1 MARYIARRLLVALP
15 LMLGVATLVF
25 VLMESAPGDPIDLV
39 IGDRPVPDEVR
50 ERIERA
56 YGFDRPPLE
65 RYLHWLRALAFEGEL
80 GWSHSRTRPVT
91 TALAD
96 ALPPTL
102 LLSGAAMLFYLMT
115 GLLLGAWSA
124 VRRGRWSQ
132 RLVTLFTLSTYAMP
146 VFWLGLMAIWI
157 LSYHFR
163 LFPAS
168 SMSRVGA
175 DSLGP
180 IARVLDLLWHLIL
193 PAAVLGAASAAAMSR
208 FVHHGVIEALGEPFV
223 RAAKARG
230 LSDSRLLWGHAM
242 RQAVVP
248 VINLAGLSLPVLIS
262 GSLVVEVVF
271 AWPGMG
277 RLTYDAIL
285 AQDYSVVLATTM
297 MATGFVVLG
306 NLLADLAVAWVDPR
320 VRLQGGDAS

>member
-1 MARYIARRLLVALP
+1 MLRYIARRLLVAVP

-56 YGFDRPPLE
+56 YGFDRTPVE
-65 RYLHWLRALAFEGEL
+65 RYFHWLGALALEGEL

-91 TALAD
+91 QALAD

-102 LLSGAAMLFYLMT
+102 LLSGAAMCFYLLA
-115 GLLLGAWSA
+115 GVFLGAWSA
-124 VRRGRWSQ
+124 LRRGRWSQ
-132 RLVTLFTLSTYAMP
+132 RIVTLLTLSSYAMP

-157 LSYHFR
+157 LSYKLR

-168 SMSRVGA
+168 SMSRIGA
-175 DSLGP
+175 EELAAFP
-180 IARVLDLLWHLIL
+180 RLLDLLWHLIL

-208 FVHHGVIEALGEPFV
+208 FVHHGMLDALGEPFV

-230 LSDSRLLWGHAM
+230 LSDSRLLWTHAL
-242 RQAVVP
+242 RQAIVP

-271 AWPGMG
+271 GWPGMG

-285 AQDYSVVLATTM
+285 SQDYSVVLATTM
-297 MATGFVVLG
+297 MATAFVVGG
-306 NLLADLAVAWVDPR
+306 NLLADLIVAWIDPR
-320 VRLQGGDAS
+320 VRLQGGMS

>member
-1 MARYIARRLLVALP
+1 
-15 LMLGVATLVF
+15 
-25 VLMESAPGDPIDLV
+25 
-39 IGDRPVPDEVR
+39 VR
-50 ERIERA
+50 QRIERA
-56 YGFDRPPLE
+56 YGFDRTPVG
-65 RYLHWLRALAFEGEL
+65 RYVHWLGALLFEGEL

-91 TALAD
+91 RALAD

-102 LLSGAAMLFYLMT
+102 LLSGAAMLFYLVT
-115 GLLLGAWSA
+115 GLFLGAWSA
-124 VRRGRWSQ
+124 LRRGRWSQ
-132 RLVTLFTLSTYAMP
+132 RIVTLLTLSTYAMP
-146 VFWLGLMAIWI
+146 VFWLGLMAIWV
-157 LSYHFR
+157 LSYQLR

-168 SMSRVGA
+168 SMSRVGSEELA
-175 DSLGP
+175 ALP
-180 IARVLDLLWHLIL
+180 RLLDLLWHLIL

-208 FVHHGVIEALGEPFV
+208 FVHHGMLDALGEPFV

-230 LSDSRLLWGHAM
+230 LSDSRLLWGHAL
-242 RQAVVP
+242 RQAIVP

-271 AWPGMG
+271 GWPGMG

-297 MATGFVVLG
+297 MATAFVVFG

-320 VRLQGGDAS
+320 VRLQGGAS